1 LAPDPA
7 ERFAVLSHSL
17 SRILGKLTKMGK
29 KENRKGT
36 KNKKEGNEKE
46 QEKKSKKEEIGKSM
60 SRTDYRSLGLAAT
73 C

>member
-1 LAPDPA
+1 
-7 ERFAVLSHSL
+7 
-17 SRILGKLTKMGK
+17 MGK

-73 C
+73 CWWPKNGFSAAIDVVRQRMPIEITP